1 MADYPVVKPASI
13 APDLTPEQRAALT
26 PVDKLVQYIIPKLI
40 DKMNMVA
47 WRMDKLE
54 WEMDQRFREPQ
65 AVMDWA
71 EALESRGGA
80 VAVAVADMNTLMQRI
95 EALEQRTEVSS
106 IVGVEALMQRIE
118 ALEVKPAK
126 RTSRKKKEPAPE
138 AQPVVPAVGTATD
151 AVRQAQLDTGIAIS
165 SYADY
170 DSDTDEWVPKVVDNM
185 RMTGSLVSVIRKVGV
200 VEAAELGYSQAVID
214 FIAGLSPSAV
224 VALMA
229 RFPE

>member
-1 MADYPVVKPASI
+1 MADYPVAKPASI
-13 APDLTPEQRAALT
+13 APDLTPEQRAALA

-54 WEMDQRFREPQ
+54 WERDQRFREPQ
-65 AVMDWA
+65 VVTDMF
-71 EALESRGGA
+71 AL
-80 VAVAVADMNTLMQRI
+80 VQRI
-95 EALEQRTEVSS
+95 EALEQHVETPAT
-106 IVGVEALMQRIE
+106 VGVEALMQRIE
-118 ALEVKPAK
+118 ALEAKPAK
-126 RTSRKKKEPAPE
+126 RTPRKKKEPAPE
-138 AQPVVPAVGTATD
+138 AQPVVSTVGTATD

-170 DSDTDEWVPKVVDNM
+170 DPDTDEWVPKVVDNM
-185 RMTGSLVSVIRKVGV
+185 RMTGSLVDIIRKVGTA
-200 VEAAELGYSQAVID
+200 EAAQLGYSQAVID

>member
-1 MADYPVVKPASI
+1 MADYPVAKPASI
-13 APDLTPEQRAALT
+13 APDLTPEQRAALA

-40 DKMNMVA
+40 DKMNMAA

-54 WEMDQRFREPQ
+54 WEMNQRFREAR
-65 AVMDWA
+65 AVMAWA
-71 EALESRGGA
+71 ESLEERGGA
-80 VAVAVADMNTLMQRI
+80 VTVFDIETLVQRVKT
-95 EALEQRTEVSS
+95 LEQRAEAPA

-118 ALEVKPAK
+118 ALEAKPAK
-126 RTSRKKKEPAPE
+126 RTARKKKEPAPE
-138 AQPVVPAVGTATD
+138 AQPVVPAVGTVTD

-170 DSDTDEWVPKVVDNM
+170 DPDTDEWVPKVVDNM
-185 RMTGSLVSVIRKVGV
+185 QMTGSLVDIIRKVGTA
-200 VEAAELGYSQAVID
+200 EAAQLGYSQAVID
-214 FIAGLSPSAV
+214 FVAGLSPSAV

>member
-13 APDLTPEQRAALT
+13 APDLTPEQRAALA

-54 WEMDQRFREPQ
+54 WEMDQRLREPQ
-65 AVMDWA
+65 AVVNWA
-71 EALESRGGA
+71 ESLESRGGA
-80 VAVAVADMNTLMQRI
+80 VADMGTLVQRI
-95 EALEQRTEVSS
+95 EALERRTEASS

-118 ALEVKPAK
+118 ALEAKPAK
-126 RTSRKKKEPAPE
+126 RTPRKKKEPAPE

-170 DSDTDEWVPKVVDNM
+170 DPDTDEWVPKVVDNM
-185 RMTGSLVSVIRKVGV
+185 RMTGSLVDIIRKVGAA
-200 VEAAELGYSQAVID
+200 EAAQLGYSQAVID
-214 FIAGLSPSAV
+214 FIIGLSPSVV

>member
-1 MADYPVVKPASI
+1 MADYPVAKPASI
-13 APDLTPEQRAALT
+13 APDLTPEQRAALA

-54 WEMDQRFREPQ
+54 WEMDQRLRGLQ
-65 AVMDWA
+65 AVMHQA
-71 EALESRGGA
+71 ESLESRGGA
-80 VAVAVADMNTLMQRI
+80 VAVADMDTLVQRIEALEQRAEASSIIGVEELMQRI
-95 EALEQRTEVSS
+95 EALE
-106 IVGVEALMQRIE
+106 A
-118 ALEVKPAK
+118 KPAK

-170 DSDTDEWVPKVVDNM
+170 DPDIDEWVPKVVDSM
-185 RMTGSLVSVIRKVGV
+185 RMTGSLVNVIRKVGT
-200 VEAAELGYSQAVID
+200 VEAAQLGYSQAVID